1 MPQINPDETPRGDYE
16 APRAIPVN
24 GPEEEADLRIQTRNL
39 ALLSWIVRGAVAA
52 LLVVGA
58 LLYFGVEIPPY
69 SMRYQLADATG
80 YAPPKNTRFSMEL
93 TGRVPRQ
100 GLERAFADAPAGQV
114 PAAAAAYA
122 SPFGVSATTVKAGA
136 DVYAIN
142 CAQCHGVTGEG
153 NGPVSESYTPRAPD
167 LTAMTVQAQSPGT
180 LFYKVTNGIVSTP
193 IPETKKYLPRE
204 WHSFKGTISERDRW
218 AVVAFVKTL
227 RSPEAAALVREA
239 ANTDPRVHGT
249 IQQAPEAGK

>member
-1 MPQINPDETPRGDYE
+1 MPQINPDENPREDYE
-16 APRAIPVN
+16 TPRAIPVN
-24 GPEEEADLRIQTRNL
+24 GPEDEADLRIQTRNL
-39 ALLSWIVRGAVAA
+39 SLLAWIFRGVVSV
-52 LLVVGA
+52 LLIVGA

-69 SMRYQLADATG
+69 TMRYQLADATG
-80 YAPPKNTRFSMEL
+80 YAAPRDTRFVL
-93 TGRVPRQ
+93 GLDGRVPRQ
-100 GLERAFADAPAGQV
+100 GLERAFPDAPAGVV
-114 PAAAAAYA
+114 PAEAAAYT
-122 SPFGVSATTVKAGA
+122 SPFGISAATVKGGA

-167 LTAMTVQAQSPGT
+167 LTAMEVQNQSPGA

-193 IPETKKYLPRE
+193 IPEAKKYLPRE

-227 RSPEAAALVREA
+227 RSPEAAALVQEA

-249 IQQAPEAGK
+249 IQTPEAGK